1 MAAERWVTLQQ
12 AVGDPLGIPLAKHP
26 TLRNAVN
33 TLVKVLAKA
42 ELITLQQERFEY
54 SASEKKR
61 LSLNAA
67 DRTCLVNA
75 VLLQGVFAEPKI
87 VIKLFTDAAIRANHA
102 AWARTLLIDQQSK
115 AGQGF
120 LPSKLTRFLDILE
133 GGDDL
138 KTELLPNPFADTL
151 PQMGIGPTHC
161 TSLLHLAAVQ
171 AAALSQGYIMMA
183 YYLNGDFEKAYQTAL
198 EIKSDTPALEQYRDL
213 IIRDYRDSKAV
224 KALLDDW
231 R

>member
-1 MAAERWVTLQQ
+1 MAAERWITLQQ

-26 TLRNAVN
+26 SLRNAVN
-33 TLVKVLAKA
+33 TLVKALAKA

-54 SASEKKR
+54 SASDKKR

-67 DRTCLVNA
+67 NQTCLVNA

-87 VIKLFTDAAIRANHA
+87 VIKLFIDAAMRANYA
-102 AWARTLLIDQQSK
+102 AWAKTLLIDQQSK

-120 LPSKLTRFLDILE
+120 LPSQLTRFLDILA
-133 GGDDL
+133 GDGDL
-138 KTELLPNPFADTL
+138 KTEPLPNPFAETM
-151 PQMGIGPTHC
+151 PQMGIGPANS

-171 AAALSQGYIMMA
+171 AAVLSQDSMMA
-183 YYLNGDFEKAYQTAL
+183 YYLNGDLEKAYQAAL
-198 EIKSDTPALEQYRDL
+198 QVKADAPALEQYRDL
-213 IIRDYRDSKAV
+213 IIRDYRDAKAV
-224 KALLDDW
+224 AALLDDW

>member
-1 MAAERWVTLQQ
+1 MANHSLSFQQ
-12 AVGDPLGIPLAKHP
+12 AVGDALGIRLARHP
-26 TLRNAVN
+26 SLRNAVN
-33 TLVKVLAKA
+33 TIARALEK
-42 ELITLQQERFEY
+42 EGLITVESSRAEF
-54 SASEKKR
+54 SSSDGFKR
-61 LSLNAA
+61 TIAPHE
-67 DRTCLVNA
+67 RTCLVNA

-102 AWARTLLIDQQSK
+102 AWARTLLIDQQSQ
-115 AGQGF
+115 AGKGF
-120 LPSKLTRFLDILE
+120 IPSQLTSFLDILA
-133 GGDDL
+133 GDCDL

-151 PQMGIGPTHC
+151 PQMGIGPAHC

-183 YYLNGDFEKAYQTAL
+183 YYLNGDIEKAYQTAL
-198 EIKSDTPALEQYRDL
+198 EVKGEAPALEQYRDL

>member
-1 MAAERWVTLQQ
+1 VAAERWITLQQ

-26 TLRNAVN
+26 SLRNAVN
-33 TLVKVLAKA
+33 TLVKALAKA

-54 SASEKKR
+54 SASDKKR

-67 DRTCLVNA
+67 NQTCLVNA

-87 VIKLFTDAAIRANHA
+87 VIKLFIDAAMRANYA
-102 AWARTLLIDQQSK
+102 AWAKTLLIDQQSK

-120 LPSKLTRFLDILE
+120 LPSQLTRFLDILA
-133 GGDDL
+133 GDGDL
-138 KTELLPNPFADTL
+138 KTEPLPNPFAETM
-151 PQMGIGPTHC
+151 PQMGIGPANS

-171 AAALSQGYIMMA
+171 AAVLSQDSMMA
-183 YYLNGDFEKAYQTAL
+183 YYLNGDLEKAYQAAL
-198 EIKSDTPALEQYRDL
+198 QVKADAPALEQYRDL
-213 IIRDYRDSKAV
+213 IIRDYRDAKAV
-224 KALLDDW
+224 AALLDDW

>member
-1 MAAERWVTLQQ
+1 MADERWITLQQ

-42 ELITLQQERFEY
+42 DLITLQQERFEY

-61 LSLNAA
+61 LSLNAV
-67 DRTCLVNA
+67 DRSCLVNA

-87 VIKLFTDAAIRANHA
+87 VIKLFTDSAIRASHA
-102 AWARTLLIDQQSK
+102 AWARTLLIDQQSQ

-120 LPSKLTRFLDILE
+120 LPSQMTRFLDMLA
-133 GGDDL
+133 GDCDL
-138 KTELLPNPFADTL
+138 KSEPLPNPFADTL
-151 PQMGIGPTHC
+151 PQMGIGPAHC

-171 AAALSQGYIMMA
+171 AAVLSQGDSMMA
-183 YYLNGDFEKAYQTAL
+183 YYLNGDLEKAYQAAL
-198 EIKSDTPALEQYRDL
+198 QVKGDAPALEQYRDL